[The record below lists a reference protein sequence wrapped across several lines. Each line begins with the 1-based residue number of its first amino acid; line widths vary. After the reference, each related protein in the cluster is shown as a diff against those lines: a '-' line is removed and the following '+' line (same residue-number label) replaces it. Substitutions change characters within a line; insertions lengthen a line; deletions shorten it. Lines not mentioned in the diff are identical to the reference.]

1 MARRRQK
8 VRKFST
14 DPIPAKIE
22 SLTHEGKG
30 VTHIDGKATFVSGAL
45 PGEEVMIRLFNR
57 HRNYDEAATVEV
69 LKASPDRVE
78 AKCPYYDLCGGCS
91 LQHLSHEAQVNAK
104 QSVLVEVFEHLG
116 KLEIPQILEPIT
128 GDVWGY
134 RRKARLGV
142 RFVTK
147 KDKVLV
153 GFRER
158 ASSFIAELSRCEVL
172 HPAVGE
178 KLPELAEL
186 VQSLSIFNQLPQIE
200 VAVADNTTAL
210 VFRNL
215 ADVTDEDKHKLID
228 FGLTHEMQIYLQP
241 KGPKTVHCIMPEED
255 GLVYHLPEYEVENH
269 FRPTDFTQVNH
280 SINHQMV
287 KKALELLQLT
297 GEDRVL
303 DLFCGLGNFTLP
315 VSRQAGAV
323 VGVEGDLG
331 LVERAR
337 ENARFNKAE
346 NVEYH
351 VSDLT
356 EDMLTA
362 PWASGGFNKVLLD
375 PPRSGAFEVLPLIAK
390 LGPEHIVYV
399 SCNPATLARDAGE
412 LVHQLGYRLVSA
424 GIMDMFPH
432 TGHVESIALFEKK

>member
-1 MARRRQK
+1 MARRRK

-14 DPIPAKIE
+14 DPIPAQIE
-22 SLTHEGKG
+22 SLSHEGKG
-30 VTHIDGKATFVSGAL
+30 VAHIDGKATFITGAL
-45 PGEEVMIRLFNR
+45 PGEEVMIRLYNR

-69 LKASPDRVE
+69 LKASADRVE
-78 AKCPYYDLCGGCS
+78 PKCQHYELCGGCS
-91 LQHLSHEAQVNAK
+91 LQHLSHDAQITAK
-104 QSVLVEVFEHLG
+104 QALLVDGFKHLA
-116 KLEIPQILEPIT
+116 KLEIPHLLEPIT
-128 GDVWGY
+128 GDLWGY

-142 RFVTK
+142 RYVTK
-147 KDKVLV
+147 KGKVLV

-158 ASSFIAELSRCEVL
+158 ASSFITELERCEVL
-172 HPAVGE
+172 HPAVGL
-178 KLPELAEL
+178 KLPQLAEL
-186 VQSLSIFNQLPQIE
+186 VQSLSIYAQLPQIE

-215 ADVTDEDKHKLID
+215 ADVTDEDKHKLME
-228 FGLTHEMQIYLQP
+228 FGREHEMQIHLQP
-241 KGPKTVHCIMPEED
+241 KGPKTVHCIWPEEN
-255 GLVYHLPEYEVENH
+255 GLIYYLPNYEVENH

-287 KKALELLQLT
+287 DKALELLELSA
-297 GEDRVL
+297 EDRVL

-315 VSRQAGAV
+315 ISRQVGTV
-323 VGVEGDLG
+323 VGVEGDLA

-337 ENARFNKAE
+337 ENAIFNKAD

-356 EDMLTA
+356 EDMLSA
-362 PWASGGFNKVLLD
+362 PWARGGFNKVLLD

-390 LGPEHIVYV
+390 LGPERIVYV

-412 LVHQLGYRLVSA
+412 LVHQLGYRLVAA

-432 TGHVESIALFEKK
+432 TGHVESIAIFEKK

>member
-1 MARRRQK
+1 MARRRK
-8 VRKFST
+8 IRNFPT
-14 DPIPAKIE
+14 DPVPAHIE
-22 SLTHEGKG
+22 SLSHDGKG
-30 VTHIDGKATFVSGAL
+30 VAHIDGKATFVAGAL
-45 PGEEVMIRLFNR
+45 PGEEVMIRLHNR
-57 HRNYDEAATVEV
+57 HRSYDEAVTVEV
-69 LKASPDRVE
+69 LKASADRVE
-78 AKCPYYDLCGGCS
+78 PKCAHYELCGGCS
-91 LQHLSHEAQVNAK
+91 LQHLSHEAQIAAK
-104 QSVLVEVFEHLG
+104 QSILVEAFKRLG
-116 KLEIPQILEPIT
+116 KLDIPTIQPPIT

-158 ASSFIAELSRCEVL
+158 ASSFITEITRCEVL

-178 KLPELAEL
+178 KLPQLAAL
-186 VQSLSIFNQLPQIE
+186 IQSLSIFNQLPQIE
-200 VAVADNTTAL
+200 VAVAENTTAL

-215 ADVTDEDKHKLID
+215 ADVTDDDRHKLMD
-228 FGLTHEMQIYLQP
+228 FGREHEMQIHLQP
-241 KGPKTVHCIMPEED
+241 KGPKTVHCIWPEEDD
-255 GLVYHLPEYEVENH
+255 GLVYYLPEYEVENH
-269 FRPTDFTQVNH
+269 FRPIDFTQVNH

-287 KKALELLQLT
+287 RKALELLQLNT
-297 GEDRVL
+297 EDRVL

-315 VSRQAGAV
+315 ISRQAGIV
-323 VGVEGDLG
+323 IGVEGDQG
-331 LVERAR
+331 LVQRAR
-337 ENARFNKAE
+337 DNARFNKAE

-362 PWASGGFNKVLLD
+362 SWASGGFNKVLLD

-390 LGPEHIVYV
+390 LGPERIVYV

-432 TGHVESIALFEKK
+432 TGHVESIAIFEKK